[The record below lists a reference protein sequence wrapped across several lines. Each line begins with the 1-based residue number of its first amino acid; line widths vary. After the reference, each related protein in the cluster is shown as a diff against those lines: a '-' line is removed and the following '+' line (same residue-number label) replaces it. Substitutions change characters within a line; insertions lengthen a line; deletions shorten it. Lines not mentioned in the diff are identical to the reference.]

1 MNSLH
6 SREDLAVVLVGGKGN
21 KKSAVYGI
29 DKKTFKV
36 VQSYQLLG
44 LKHPTGS
51 HPPSFFPS
59 RSLTYMHVCMYV
71 GIESYDDVLLVA
83 DQSRNVV
90 VSFNITTGRF
100 IRVVIAADRLEG
112 DVEQLA
118 LSSC

>member
-1 MNSLH
+1 MN
-6 SREDLAVVLVGGKGN
+6 
-21 KKSAVYGI
+21 
-29 DKKTFKV
+29 
-36 VQSYQLLG
+36 
-44 LKHPTGS
+44 
-51 HPPSFFPS
+51 
-59 RSLTYMHVCMYV
+59 V